1 MSSEGEAPDL
11 AALEAMFW
19 LPRTPGE
26 MLARSPAMDEVV
38 RRAPI
43 ETVAVLSGMMTNIDL
58 QPNVARV
65 EMIARAIVARGR
77 GQVALDRPSFRRLLN
92 ELAHESRV
100 TRLEDPPEEP
110 FAARVVT
117 RRGEFTHIKGAWE
130 HATFTLETLLETA
143 ENAPDSDTKT
153 VALEEVYALLRISHA
168 IATNAGVI
176 AGALSSGQP
185 WTTIKAP
192 SIAEQKR
199 FAGLVTFTAD
209 RLASIGV
216 TEACISKFVSAPATH
231 ARSLKTT
238 PGAAPFDSR
247 PLLRLGAA
255 YVLVSPGALVA
266 AIRLR
271 LVEFAHASGL
281 RQFQRV
287 LLNVALHRIDETSFM
302 RLQQRIPAQQAGE
315 FVIKSAVMTVE
326 PGRWVHIFSVSDSF
340 QPGPILKPAPRHSD
354 VSKLLRQSMRWAH
367 DQAKAHGDYREGLTV
382 IMGCGWG
389 RAMKI
394 SPPRRLPRG
403 WNICAAG
410 CADIATIGNN
420 ASGHLIDLWR
430 MLKLTHGMRK
440 RGYDFQNPN
449 GLLNQFGWWL
459 KNGYQMIPEH
469 MNLPTPFGVALPV
482 DALAL
487 PRAAA
492 EKQLGARSLA
502 TPAGDF
508 SRVLAKNRGQYFE
521 HPARDRQFASVEALR
536 DKLLLG
542 AIDSEPPCWIVV
554 DNEASAASPEWRYQ
568 VWEAVLDWTART
580 LMVLEKER
588 PDLIPDAPFSIQLIV
603 DDPGI
608 QYKKLEDEYDECHP
622 ETLKP
627 RYDPEGRVL
636 QFTFTPAW
644 CAYLAADSN
653 IAERTLVST
662 LGQTIAALKNG
673 AIDGDDL
680 AYAVMGGPH
689 ARHLH
694 LLAALTARDIIG
706 SRSGHRFEPLSG
718 SAESLAKLSL
728 DTLLGEGVTPGRRIE
743 GVEACVDALHQIASN
758 LAAILTDYIRRFDR
772 QALLANA
779 VGAAQRATYEEHYW
793 RRSHK
798 AQIGLYGDTVR
809 GREIVF
815 RHGMKIN
822 AVRIASRTIA
832 EMAAAQSNSKG
843 SWTPGEAD
851 MIELMTSA
859 SVLIHAAELSNQIA
873 AGLTPASITFSPGG
887 DILARRDF
895 EEAVQ
900 DPLGQRLSD
909 AHVDFAL
916 RGAQSNAT
924 PIDNPLDNVDF
935 VNAVTAEYGLGPEQ
949 LVQIQ
954 EGLTKVCLD
963 RNQSTLTLGRD
974 ELEALLVGG
983 VGATA
988 ESASFVIDR
997 LLLPMR
1003 KQWSKPPPSYKQQD
1017 IDPWRFGR
1025 RLALTARPLIEV
1037 APSPDQRI
1045 LCAPILIEEALLFQL
1060 SRAYD
1065 GQMPQR
1071 YWQSDAMRS
1080 WSGGAGN
1087 RLGAA
1092 FNDELAAMLRKRG
1105 LEARANVQPSALLGM
1120 KTPSH
1125 LGDIDVVAWKPGTAT
1140 LWVLEAKD
1148 LGLVRTSSEVAD
1160 RVREY
1165 SPGEDARG
1173 KRSKLQRHLDRV
1185 NFVRAHLGSAQRF
1198 AGFFPTSVR
1207 AALVFSTPQP
1217 MMFGAIQSDNEDEAM
1232 LIVEEAATAI
1242 FAG

>member
-1 MSSEGEAPDL
+1 MSSEAEPPDL
-11 AALEAMFW
+11 AALQAMFW

-26 MLARSPAMDEVV
+26 MLSRSPAMNEVV
-38 RRAPI
+38 RRTPI
-43 ETVAVLSGMMTNIDL
+43 ELVAVLSGMMTNIQL
-58 QPNVARV
+58 QPNVARL
-65 EMIARAIVARGR
+65 EMIARAVAARGR
-77 GQVALDRPSFRRLLN
+77 GRVELDRPTLRRLLN
-92 ELAHESRV
+92 ELAHESHV

-110 FAARVVT
+110 FAARIVT
-117 RRGEFTHIKGAWE
+117 RRGEFTHIKGTWE
-130 HATFTLETLLETA
+130 HATFTIETLLDTA
-143 ENAPDSDTKT
+143 EHAPDSEARTL
-153 VALEEVYALLRISHA
+153 ALDEVYALLRISHA
-168 IATNAGVI
+168 IATSAGVTP
-176 AGALSSGQP
+176 GVVSNGEP
-185 WTTIKAP
+185 WTAIKAP
-192 SIAEQKR
+192 TAGEQKR
-199 FAGLVTFTAD
+199 LANLVTFSTD
-209 RLASIGV
+209 RLTSIGV
-216 TEACISKFVSAPATH
+216 AEASIARFVSEPKSH
-231 ARSLKTT
+231 GRSLKTT
-238 PGAAPFDSR
+238 PGAAPFDSK
-247 PLLRLGAA
+247 PLLRLGAT
-255 YVLVSPGALVA
+255 YVVVSPGALVA

-271 LVEFAHASGL
+271 LVEFARTNGI

-302 RLQQRIPAQQAGE
+302 RLQQHIPAQQVGE
-315 FVIKSAVMTVE
+315 FVIKSALMTVE
-326 PGRWVHIFSVSDSF
+326 PGRWVHIFAVADSF
-340 QPGPILKPAPRHSD
+340 QPGPILKPAPRQSD
-354 VSKLLRQSMRWAH
+354 VGKLLRQSMRWAH
-367 DQAKAHGDYREGLTV
+367 DQAKAHGDYREGLTL

-389 RAMKI
+389 RAMKM
-394 SPPRRLPRG
+394 SPIRRLPRG

-420 ASGHLIDLWR
+420 ASGHLIDVWR
-430 MLKLTHGMRK
+430 MLKLTYGMRQ
-440 RGYDFQNPN
+440 RGYEFQNPN

-459 KNGYQMIPEH
+459 KNGHQMIPEH
-469 MNLPTPFGVALPV
+469 LKVPVPFGIALPV
-482 DALAL
+482 DALTL

-492 EKQLGARSLA
+492 ESQLGARSLA

-508 SRVLAKNRGQYFE
+508 SRVLAKNRGHYFE
-521 HPARDRQFASVEALR
+521 HPARDRQFASIDALR

-542 AIDSEPPCWIVV
+542 AIDCEPPCWVVV
-554 DNEASAASPEWRYQ
+554 DNETSTASPEWRYQ

-608 QYKKLEDEYDECHP
+608 QYKEPEDEFDECPP

-627 RYDPEGRVL
+627 QYDREGRVL

-644 CAYLAADSN
+644 CAHLAADSN

-662 LGQTIAALKNG
+662 LGQAIAALKNG

-694 LLAALTARDIIG
+694 LLAALTARDILG

-718 SAESLAKLSL
+718 SAECLAKLNL
-728 DTLLGEGVTPGRRIE
+728 DTLLGEGVTPGRSIE
-743 GVEACVDALHQIASN
+743 GVEACVDALHKVASN
-758 LAAILTDYIRRFDR
+758 LAVILTNYIRRFDR
-772 QALLANA
+772 QTLLAGA

-798 AQIGLYGDTVR
+798 AQIGLYGDTPR

-832 EMAAAQSNSKG
+832 EMAAAQSNSNG
-843 SWTPGEAD
+843 RLTPGDAD

-900 DPLGQRLSD
+900 DPLGQKLSD

-916 RGAQSNAT
+916 RGPQSNAE
-924 PIDNPLDNVDF
+924 PVDNPLNDSDF
-935 VNAVTAEYGLGPEQ
+935 VNAVTAEYGIGPEQ
-949 LVQIQ
+949 LMQVQ
-954 EGLTKVCLD
+954 EALTKVCLD
-963 RNQSTLTLGRD
+963 ENQTTLTLRRD

-983 VGATA
+983 VGVTA
-988 ESASFVIDR
+988 ESAGFLIDR
-997 LLLPMR
+997 LLLPIR
-1003 KQWSKPPPSYKQQD
+1003 AKWAKPPPGHKQQD

-1025 RLALTARPLIEV
+1025 RLALTARPFIEV
-1037 APSPDQRI
+1037 APKPDQRI

-1060 SRAYD
+1060 TRAYD
-1065 GQMPQR
+1065 GQLPQR
-1071 YWQSDAMRS
+1071 YWQSGAMRS
-1080 WSGGAGN
+1080 WSGRAGN

-1092 FNDELAAMLRKRG
+1092 FNDELASMLRKRG
-1105 LEARANVQPSALLGM
+1105 IEARANVQPSALLGM
-1120 KTPSH
+1120 KTPPH
-1125 LGDIDVVAWKPGTAT
+1125 LGDADVVAWKPGTTT
-1140 LWVLEAKD
+1140 LWMLEAKD
-1148 LGLVRTSSEVAD
+1148 LGLARTSSEVAD
-1160 RVREY
+1160 RLREY
-1165 SPGEDARG
+1165 SPGQDARG

-1185 NFVRAHLGSAQRF
+1185 AFVRAHLPYAARLT
-1198 AGFFPTSVR
+1198 GFHPTSLR
-1207 AALVFSTPQP
+1207 AALVFSSPQP
-1217 MMFGAIQSDNEDEAM
+1217 MMFAGIQSDNEDATM
-1232 LIVEEAATAI
+1232 VIVDDAAGAI
-1242 FAG
+1242 LAD